1 LSACRGRAG
10 SLSRTATL
18 SIAVRFLLAGVGSV
32 AVVIAVYR
40 FRAAAEPADEAERVG
55 NIPKLLRTIFMY
67 KAGALMT
74 GVVGLAFIAIAV
86 LAP

>member
-1 LSACRGRAG
+1 L
-10 SLSRTATL
+10 
-18 SIAVRFLLAGVGSV
+18 V

-40 FRAAAEPADEAERVG
+40 FRAAAESADEAERIG
-55 NIPKLLRTIFMY
+55 MIPKPLRTIFMY